1 MNFKI
6 YFLTRVRFI
15 FFRLFYLIL
24 RTQLFATFYFY
35 FENCSRSI
43 WPKNRLFYF
52 VFNINLKNKEIR
64 ISMIKITI
72 FVQLSLICKSFKCLV
87 LDLEYKWKSE
97 EPNHWKGNSWLH
109 YMSMFGISNIFLYL
123 KIYLAHHHDLEF
135 SQDTIV
141 QCEDGSLPLP
151 SLLLGRPF
159 HIHYRI

>member
-123 KIYLAHHHDLEF
+123 KNIFGLIITILNFLRILLFNVRTVPFLYLPF
-135 SQDTIV
+135 S
-141 QCEDGSLPLP
+141 
-151 SLLLGRPF
+151 
-159 HIHYRI
+159 